1 MNWEDGFV
9 INIKVQDGDVV
20 VSANREGLLSL
31 ASHFKMLAQ
40 GAVGDHFHLDQYNSL
55 WVLTDS
61 NRRPSACKADA
72 LNQLS

>member
-1 MNWEDGFV
+1 MEMNWEDGF
-9 INIKVQDGDVV
+9 IIDIKVQDGDVV

-55 WVLTDS
+55 EEGSLPLIVEMIE
-61 NRRPSACKADA
+61 
-72 LNQLS
+72 